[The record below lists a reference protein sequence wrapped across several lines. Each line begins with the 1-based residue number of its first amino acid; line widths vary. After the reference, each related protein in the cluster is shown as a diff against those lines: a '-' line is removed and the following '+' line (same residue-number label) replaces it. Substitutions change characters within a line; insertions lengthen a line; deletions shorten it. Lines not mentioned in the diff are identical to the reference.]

1 MHQKHPP
8 AKVAVSATASE
19 MGGAADG
26 EESSASD
33 AGGNRKNPPTSVTKN
48 TPPISQRE
56 REEKA
61 MVGALEFDKELSRDL
76 SEEAKMLGVAA
87 FRRSTDSYN
96 LLSPGT

>member
-1 MHQKHPP
+1 MS
-8 AKVAVSATASE
+8 VSRNS
-19 MGGAADG
+19 
-26 EESSASD
+26 
-33 AGGNRKNPPTSVTKN
+33 
-48 TPPISQRE
+48 PPISQRE

-61 MVGALEFDKELSRDL
+61 MVGALEFDKELSRDF